1 MNRLSPQ
8 MLLKSLSVIVML
20 GLTGCESS
28 RVVFVPESDGL
39 VRLGPGIRG
48 HVYFWNGSSWELSGN
63 PVELPEGWFAGS
75 IDVPTAGIQVTD

>member
-1 MNRLSPQ
+1 MNRLLQVMP
-8 MLLKSLSVIVML
+8 LKCLGVIVML
-20 GLTGCESS
+20 GLSGCESS

-63 PVELPEGWFAGS
+63 KVDLPEGWFAG
-75 IDVPTAGIQVTD
+75 DVQMDLQPTD